1 MNQMSRILER
11 LDRRFAI
18 GALVLAASVA
28 LLVAGLVSVLSALTD
43 DPLNLPNEG
52 SLESILEDSI
62 DPEQL
67 STLVTS
73 EDAGPPPAAPVRL
86 SIPRLYVDAPVI
98 TLGVNEDRI
107 PEVPDTGSEVAWYDF
122 SASPGDNN
130 NAVLSGHVDWQTRDG
145 DPIPGVFYRLRE
157 AEIGDV
163 IQIDLEDGTVL
174 QYRVTG
180 NVAAEFDD
188 PNVLKAM
195 GPASKDVL
203 TLVTCGGTWFND
215 RSAAYGGN
223 YSHRIV
229 VRAERMPEL
238 ADAGIE
244 S

>member
-1 MNQMSRILER
+1 MSRILER

-28 LLVAGLVSVLSALTD
+28 LLVAGLVSVLTALTD
-43 DPLNLPNEG
+43 DPVNLPNEG

-62 DPEQL
+62 DPDEASAL
-67 STLVTS
+67 AV
-73 EDAGPPPAAPVRL
+73 EDAGPPPATPVRL

-98 TLGVNEDRI
+98 TLGVDEDRI
-107 PEVPDTGSEVAWYDF
+107 PRVPETGAEVAWYDF
-122 SASPGDNN
+122 SALPGNDN
-130 NAVLSGHVDWQTRDG
+130 NAVLSGHVDWQTRG
-145 DPIPGVFYRLRE
+145 GQPIPGVFYRLRE

-163 IQIDLEDGTVL
+163 IRIDLEDGSAL

-188 PNVLKAM
+188 PDVLTAM

-215 RSAAYGGN
+215 RSAAFGGN

-238 ADAGIE
+238 ADASIE
-244 S
+244 G

>member
-1 MNQMSRILER
+1 MNQMSPILER

-43 DPLNLPNEG
+43 DPANLPNEG
-52 SLESILEDSI
+52 SLESILQDSI
-62 DPEQL
+62 DPEEP
-67 STLVTS
+67 STLVAS
-73 EDAGPPPAAPVRL
+73 ENAGPPPAAPVRL

-107 PEVPDTGSEVAWYDF
+107 PEVPKTGEEVAWYDF
-122 SASPGDNN
+122 SASPGKDN

-163 IQIDLEDGTVL
+163 IQIDLDDGTVL

-203 TLVTCGGTWFND
+203 TLVTCGGL
-215 RSAAYGGN
+215 RRELQPPHRGEGGAN
-223 YSHRIV
+223 
-229 VRAERMPEL
+229 A
-238 ADAGIE
+238 
-244 S
+244 

>member
-28 LLVAGLVSVLSALTD
+28 LLVAGMISVLSALTD
-43 DPLNLPNEG
+43 DPANLPNEG
-52 SLESILEDSI
+52 SLESILQDSI
-62 DPEQL
+62 DPEEPSAL
-67 STLVTS
+67 AI
-73 EDAGPPPAAPVRL
+73 EGAGPPPAAPVRL
-86 SIPRLYVDAPVI
+86 SIQRLYVDAPVV

-122 SASPGDNN
+122 SASPGGDN
-130 NAVLSGHVDWQTRDG
+130 NAVLSGHVDWQTRNG

-163 IQIDLEDGTVL
+163 IQIDLDDGTVL
-174 QYRVTG
+174 RYRVTG
-180 NVAAEFDD
+180 NVAAAFDD

-195 GPASKDVL
+195 GPTSKDVL

-215 RSAAYGGN
+215 RSAAYGGT

-238 ADAGIE
+238 ADASID